1 MLKYTEQNYNP
12 HFYNTIGFYFY
23 FLQQTPIFIIV
34 KTWSKLVKSTCVTFH
49 RVKFFFLKPRQGI
62 HVSVFVSQ
70 LWKEWFCMYAHILC
84 SMMKDCCTYR
94 TCLSMCRTFNL
105 IILSRSYLYKQS
117 QKFSHSIKLNLH
129 YTIISH

>member
-1 MLKYTEQNYNP
+1 MLKYTEQNHNP
-12 HFYNTIGFYFY
+12 HFYNTIGFYFF

-49 RVKFFFLKPRQGI
+49 RVKFFFLNPD
-62 HVSVFVSQ
+62 
-70 LWKEWFCMYAHILC
+70 KEFMFLSSCLNYGKNGCMYAHILC
-84 SMMKDCCTYR
+84 SMIKDCCTYR